1 MIEGA
6 VKWVRRDQNCPYKFY
21 TKSMFS
27 YLFQMVQTS
36 SYVLTL
42 GFDSIIAF
50 LIVGIVAMSGLQF
63 TA

>member
-1 MIEGA
+1 MGKTRSELSIGHSHTT
-6 VKWVRRDQNCPYKFY
+6 FY

-42 GFDSIIAF
+42 GFDGIIAF